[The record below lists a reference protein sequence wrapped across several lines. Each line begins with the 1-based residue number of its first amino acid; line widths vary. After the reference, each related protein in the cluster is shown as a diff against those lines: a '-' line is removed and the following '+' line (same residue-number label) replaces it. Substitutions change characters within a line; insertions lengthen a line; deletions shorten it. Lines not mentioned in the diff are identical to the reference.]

1 MLSLTRFTLVIGI
14 VWFCLFGAGI
24 AEAADVITACASPSG
39 QLRLVASG
47 EPCKQNEKRVVWD
60 MQGPP
65 GPQGVPG
72 VAGPQGPQ
80 GAQGPQGP
88 QGQTGPQGPQGQPG
102 AQGAQG
108 QPGAQGPQGQPGA
121 QGPQGDRGPQ
131 GAQGEQGPQ
140 GAQGGQ
146 GPQGVQGEQGPQG
159 PAGADG
165 ALVVDQFN
173 TVVGPLVSRS
183 GEVLVTLGSD
193 RFFASAT
200 ANGFAKSGQLIYLNP
215 GCSDTAHSMVNPSHV
230 AHMALVSNS
239 GAWIPDPSVG
249 PTTLT
254 VAPGMFMSL
263 WRRSVDAAG
272 NLGACTSAVSS
283 TITVWPVKPVDLSG
297 FTAPFQIQ

>member
-1 MLSLTRFTLVIGI
+1 LRLTRSTFVICF
-14 VWFCLFGAGI
+14 VWLCLFGARI

-47 EPCKQNEKRVVWD
+47 ETCKQNEKRIVWD

-88 QGQTGPQGPQGQPG
+88 QGQTGPQGPQGQTGP
-102 AQGAQG
+102 
-108 QPGAQGPQGQPGA
+108 QGPQGQLGT
-121 QGPQGDRGPQ
+121 QGPQGERGPQ
-131 GAQGEQGPQ
+131 GAQGEQGPR
-140 GAQGGQ
+140 GAQGEQ
-146 GPQGVQGEQGPQG
+146 GSQGVQGERGPQGEQGPQG
-159 PAGADG
+159 PAGVDG
-165 ALVVDQFN
+165 AVVVDQFN
-173 TVVGPLVSRS
+173 TVIGPLVSRA

-200 ANGFAKSGQLIYLNP
+200 ANGFAKSGQLIYMNP
-215 GCSDTAHSMVNPSHV
+215 GCADTAYSMVNAGHV

-254 VAPGMFMSL
+254 VSPGMFIQL
-263 WRRSVDAAG
+263 YRRSVDAAG

-283 TITVWPVKPVDLSG
+283 TITLWAVKPVDLSG